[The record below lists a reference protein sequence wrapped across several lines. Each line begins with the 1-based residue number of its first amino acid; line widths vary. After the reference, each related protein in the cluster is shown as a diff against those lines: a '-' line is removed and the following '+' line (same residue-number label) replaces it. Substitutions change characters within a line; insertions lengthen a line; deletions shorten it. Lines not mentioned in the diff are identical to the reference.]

1 MKRAITLIAALALGT
16 AAFAQEAES
25 PPPPSPK
32 EVLEAAPADAW
43 QEIAPVDLLVFQ
55 LAPAPDGSE
64 RRIVIQLMD
73 APWSQKWVR
82 NMRQLAQG
90 GWWDTNSS
98 VYRIAPGFVAQWGD
112 PNEDRAPMEG
122 LEEVGR
128 ADFIHPLSEP
138 VSLPNPCEDRVFDN
152 AFCDAYAPVAM
163 FKGGW
168 PIATDGT
175 ADWPLH
181 CPGMVGVA
189 RDVDPATGR
198 GDTLYTII
206 GLIAALYCLWA
217 IGEAAAVL
225 AAQVEGLDLLRTQPP
240 GTGEMG
246 FYAEGQDPLTI
257 AWARVASDLA
267 PDARPQYKYL
277 KTESDTFAQ
286 WQTALI
292 QPNPFYSEPPSD
304 YDICALTYPV
314 RQVKGE

>member
-1 MKRAITLIAALALGT
+1 
-16 AAFAQEAES
+16 
-25 PPPPSPK
+25 
-32 EVLEAAPADAW
+32 
-43 QEIAPVDLLVFQ
+43 
-55 LAPAPDGSE
+55 
-64 RRIVIQLMD
+64 
-73 APWSQKWVR
+73 
-82 NMRQLAQG
+82 
-90 GWWDTNSS
+90 
-98 VYRIAPGFVAQWGD
+98 
-112 PNEDRAPMEG
+112 MEG

-206 GLIAALYCLWA
+206 GHAPRRLDRN
-217 IGEAAAVL
+217 L
-225 AAQVEGLDLLRTQPP
+225 AMVGRVVEGLDLLRTQPP